1 MNYQDLIKLI
11 KPFRLAKLMNIPATT
26 VYSWKKNGVPK
37 WRVASIVEACR
48 KYGIDIS
55 DCLA

>member
-26 VYSWKKNGVPK
+26 VYSWKYNGIPSWRITAIKEALKAVPN
-37 WRVASIVEACR
+37 
-48 KYGIDIS
+48 G
-55 DCLA
+55 